1 MEVKIEK
8 LDNLGRGI
16 TYINGKI
23 CFVDKALPE
32 EIVQIK
38 IVKEKTKYMEA
49 EVLEYLKKS
58 PLRIKEECPY
68 SSVCGGCSLNH
79 ISYEEENKFKNNK
92 VKEIIEKYADVSSSA
107 IRDIKYHERNHYRN
121 KLILHG
127 NGENIGLYQKKTNDI
142 VPIKECL
149 LVSNKINETVKILN
163 NYAKEIKEAIIKV
176 DNIDTKVM
184 VSIEGN
190 IKNVEEIKD
199 KCDVLIVNGFYQ
211 TKDKELLTN
220 IGSKKYL
227 EGINSFF
234 QVNQSLTKELYN
246 EVKDSVDGNNKK
258 VLDLYCGTGTIG
270 IYIYRDGMNIIGID
284 NNKSNI
290 DDAERNKKLNKV
302 KDINFICDKV
312 ENVIEQFQNIDLII
326 VDPPRKG
333 LDQKTIEYIKVINP
347 KKVIYVSCDVIT
359 LARDLKL
366 LKDNYNIKYVQ
377 PFNMFP
383 RTMHCESIAV
393 LERKN

>member
-1 MEVKIEK
+1 
-8 LDNLGRGI
+8 
-16 TYINGKI
+16 
-23 CFVDKALPE
+23 
-32 EIVQIK
+32 
-38 IVKEKTKYMEA
+38 
-49 EVLEYLKKS
+49 
-58 PLRIKEECPY
+58 
-68 SSVCGGCSLNH
+68 
-79 ISYEEENKFKNNK
+79 
-92 VKEIIEKYADVSSSA
+92 
-107 IRDIKYHERNHYRN
+107 
-121 KLILHG
+121 
-127 NGENIGLYQKKTNDI
+127 
-142 VPIKECL
+142 
-149 LVSNKINETVKILN
+149 
-163 NYAKEIKEAIIKV
+163 
-176 DNIDTKVM
+176 
-184 VSIEGN
+184 
-190 IKNVEEIKD
+190 
-199 KCDVLIVNGFYQ
+199 
-211 TKDKELLTN
+211 
-220 IGSKKYL
+220 
-227 EGINSFF
+227 
-234 QVNQSLTKELYN
+234 
-246 EVKDSVDGNNKK
+246 
-258 VLDLYCGTGTIG
+258 
-270 IYIYRDGMNIIGID
+270 MNIIGID

>member
-38 IVKEKTKYMEA
+38 IIKEKTKYMEA

-68 SSVCGGCSLNH
+68 SNVCGGCSLNH

-92 VKEIIEKYADVSSSA
+92 VKEIIEKYADVSSSV

-176 DNIDTKVM
+176 DNIDAKIM

-190 IKNVEEIKD
+190 IKNIEKIKD
-199 KCDVLIVNGFYQ
+199 KCDVLIVNGIYQ

-246 EVKDSVDGNNKK
+246 EVKDSVAGNNKK

-302 KDINFICDKV
+302 TDINFICDKV
-312 ENVIEQFQNIDLII
+312 ENVIEQFQDIDLII

-383 RTMHCESIAV
+383 RTMHVECVCV
-393 LERKN
+393 LESR

>member
-234 QVNQSLTKELYN
+234 QV
-246 EVKDSVDGNNKK
+246 
-258 VLDLYCGTGTIG
+258 
-270 IYIYRDGMNIIGID
+270 
-284 NNKSNI
+284 
-290 DDAERNKKLNKV
+290 
-302 KDINFICDKV
+302 
-312 ENVIEQFQNIDLII
+312 
-326 VDPPRKG
+326 
-333 LDQKTIEYIKVINP
+333 
-347 KKVIYVSCDVIT
+347 
-359 LARDLKL
+359 
-366 LKDNYNIKYVQ
+366 
-377 PFNMFP
+377 MFYK
-383 RTMHCESIAV
+383 IQY
-393 LERKN
+393 

>member
-23 CFVDKALPE
+23 CFVDKALPG

-38 IVKEKTKYMEA
+38 IVKEKSKYIEA
-49 EVLEYLKKS
+49 EVLEYLNKS
-58 PLRIKEECPY
+58 RLRIKEECPY
-68 SSVCGGCSLNH
+68 SSICGGCSLNH
-79 ISYEEENKFKNNK
+79 ISYEEENKFKNEK
-92 VKEIIEKYADVSSSA
+92 VKEIIEKYADVSSLV
-107 IRDIKYHERNHYRN
+107 IRSIKYHERNYYRN

-127 NGENIGLYQKKTNDI
+127 NGENIGLYQRKTNDI

-149 LVSNKINETVKILN
+149 LVSNKINETVEILN

-176 DNIDTKVM
+176 DNNDTKVM

-190 IKNVEEIKD
+190 IKNIEKIKD
-199 KCDVLIVNGFYQ
+199 KCDVLIVNGIYQ
-211 TKDKELLTN
+211 TRETELLTS
-220 IGSKKYL
+220 IGFKKYV
-227 EGINSFF
+227 EGVDSFF
-234 QVNQSLTKELYN
+234 QVNQSLTKELYD
-246 EVKDSVDGNNKK
+246 EVKNLIDDNNKR

-270 IYIYRDGMNIIGID
+270 IYVYRDGMNIIGID

-290 DDAERNKKLNKV
+290 ADAKKNKELNKV
-302 KDINFICDKV
+302 NNIDFICDKV
-312 ENVIEQFQNIDLII
+312 ENVIDQFQDIDLII

-333 LDQKTIEYIKVINP
+333 LDYKTIEYIKIINP
-347 KKVIYVSCDVIT
+347 EKVIYVSCDVIT

-383 RTMHCESIAV
+383 RTMHCESITI
-393 LERKN
+393 LERR